1 MPASASRVRVD
12 AVASLLAPIPT
23 EDLLFFAGC
32 SEEQI
37 AMPFDYRV
45 VLTAPE
51 AELVARLRR
60 GRRTRTEGCRRSGP
74 SALVGPGG
82 QARHRRD
89 RGAVHCSGVLC
100 GCHPHGEPGP
110 FAVRE
115 VWFERDGCR
124 APVRSMGSYRLGT

>member
-1 MPASASRVRVD
+1 M
-12 AVASLLAPIPT
+12 LAPIPT

-60 GRRTRTEGCRRSGP
+60 GRRTLRKDVGGAGPPRS
-74 SALVGPGG
+74 SV
-82 QARHRRD
+82 QAGRLAIVATAAQCTAR
-89 RGAVHCSGVLC
+89 VVLC

-115 VWFERDGCR
+115 VWCERDGYR